1 MDFANFLKG
10 GVAILWLV
18 VVGMLVLAVV
28 RASRGQKIRALSTT
42 ILVAAVAAVALTTVS
57 AGLVFIQPEER
68 GVVVSALAPN
78 GYREEALQPGL
89 RWIIP
94 YFENVVTY
102 KIAKQTYTMS
112 IATQEGQIQ
121 GDDSVT
127 ARTADG
133 QEIFVDAS
141 VIYQIDPAQ
150 VVRLHIDWQRRYT
163 DELVRPLSRGIIRDA
178 VSQYGVEQVYSSK
191 RAELR
196 NGIQETLGEK
206 LSENGLTL
214 VDFVL
219 RNITFSPEYAASV
232 EQKQIAEQQAQQAKF
247 VVEQRKQEAE
257 QARQVAQGRA
267 DANVI
272 EAKGAADARKIQA
285 DAERQAL
292 LSIAEALQTNNDLL
306 TYQYITKLAP
316 GVQVMLVPNNSPYLL
331 PLPTLG
337 APSADTSGTSSSSS
351 NSTITI
357 PAPSPTPLPT
367 PEPTTTP

>member
-10 GVAILWLV
+10 GVALLWLV

-28 RASRGQKIRALSTT
+28 RASRGQKIKALSTT
-42 ILVAAVAAVALTTVS
+42 ILVLAVVAVAMTTIS

-68 GVVVSALAPN
+68 GVVVSALAPK

-102 KIAKQTYTMS
+102 SIAKQTYTMS
-112 IATQEGQIQ
+112 IATQEGQIK

-127 ARTADG
+127 ARTSDG
-133 QEIFVDAS
+133 QEIFMDAS
-141 VIYQIDPAQ
+141 VIYRIDPAQ
-150 VVRLHIDWQRRYT
+150 VVRLHIDWQKRFT
-163 DELVRPLSRGIIRDA
+163 DELVRPVSRGVIRDA

-191 RAELR
+191 RQELVA
-196 NGIQETLGEK
+196 GIEETLGQQLK
-206 LSENGLTL
+206 DNGLVL
-214 VDFVL
+214 VSFVL

-257 QARQVAQGRA
+257 QARQVAQGKA

-272 EAKGAADARKIQA
+272 EAKGAADARKIEA

-292 LSIAEALQTNNDLL
+292 LSIADALQTNKDLL

-316 GVQVMLVPNNSPYLL
+316 GVQVMLVPNNAPYLL

-337 APSADTSGTSSSSS
+337 APSVDTSGTSSSSS
-351 NSTITI
+351 GSSTTI

-367 PEPTTTP
+367 PEPTATP